1 MWSMDD
7 SSLTIGCYQ
16 CEKSLGGG
24 IAAVYRAVNLD
35 TDLPVAIKILRRPHR
50 DDPSC
55 RTRLLNEARLARRCR
70 HPNVVAVLD
79 SGEFEGRPYF
89 VMEYLPEPVLSF
101 PAPATGW
108 TQVAPTIL
116 ALCRALEHV
125 HRQGVVH
132 GDVKPA
138 NVRFDTAGVAKLCDF
153 GLASDLAEALSRPP
167 AGTAP
172 YSAPEQLEGATASV
186 ATDIWSFGVVVFEL
200 LAGKRPFAARRLHDT
215 LKAIAAAEPNW
226 DLLTPHHVPPA
237 ILNILHRCLEKD
249 PRRRYHSMASILAL
263 LETLNPS
270 A

>member
-1 MWSMDD
+1 MED

-16 CEKSLGGG
+16 REQSLGGG
-24 IAAVYRAVNLD
+24 IAEVYRAVNLD
-35 TDLPVAIKILRRPHR
+35 TRLPVVIKLLRRAHR

-55 RTRLLNEARLARRCR
+55 RARLVTEARLARRCH

-79 SGEFEGRPYF
+79 SGDFEGRPYF
-89 VMEYLPEPVLSF
+89 VMEYLPEPALSF
-101 PAPATGW
+101 PARATGW

-116 ALCRALEHV
+116 ALCRALDHV

-132 GDVKPA
+132 GDIKPA
-138 NVRFDTAGVAKLCDF
+138 NVRFNAAGVTKLCDF
-153 GLASDLAEALSRPP
+153 GLARDLAAPPSRPP

-172 YSAPEQLEGATASV
+172 YLAPEQVEGATASV
-186 ATDIWSFGVVVFEL
+186 ATDIWSFGVVLFEL
-200 LAGKRPFAARRLHDT
+200 LAGKRPFAGRRLDDT
-215 LKAIAAAEPNW
+215 LNAIVAAAPKW
-226 DLLTPHHVPPA
+226 DLLPPHHAPPA
-237 ILNILHRCLEKD
+237 MLNILHRCLEKD